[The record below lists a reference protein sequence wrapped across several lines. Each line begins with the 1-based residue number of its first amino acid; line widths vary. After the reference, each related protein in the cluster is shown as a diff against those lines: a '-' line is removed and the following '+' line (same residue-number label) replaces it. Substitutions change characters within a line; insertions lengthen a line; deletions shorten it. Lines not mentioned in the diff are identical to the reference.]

1 MFIEAIKIRIIA
13 KSGKKY
19 GRYINFLNNDKIN
32 ELNLIYGKNALGKST
47 LIESI
52 IYALN
57 GEAIYGK
64 RKKDIINYKMIL
76 STYLKDTL
84 EHAEIYLQL
93 SNKKERIVVLRDAI
107 DSEEPVIV
115 FKNVKL
121 EKNDDGKSLNN
132 KTKEKEFYKINK
144 ERDITGNK
152 TYQEFLFS
160 FLGIEPIRKKT
171 DNDEDNS
178 ERLIFYIQNL
188 MPLFIIHQGAWH
200 DIQAINPRYDI
211 NEIKKTAF
219 EVIMNFTSTD
229 VIKYRYL
236 LESYQT
242 SLRQKNNSIK
252 DIQEVIGLLSFSQV
266 SEIDNEIER
275 KTKELQDLS
284 NKISE
289 MEKGTTEINHV
300 IKEIRSK
307 YRHKSLVARRYLDSL
322 ETLESE
328 IDQYNYYINKI
339 QSDIEKND
347 KLKTAKKLIGILPIE
362 FCPRCLNK
370 VSIKEN
376 EELEKG
382 YCSLCGNEF
391 QTPHDYEKDNTL
403 NYLKDELK
411 DFQRLKL
418 DKEEEKRQISNKLFL
433 VQLELKELK
442 ETMDNYE
449 AELRPQNLEQYNFY
463 SREIGRLKNIITE
476 LQKDKEIIKKYEKLL
491 NEKEKLAEEVKNL
504 RKKIKDIKSHQD
516 LDNKKLEFFE
526 KQFKDI
532 LFDLDF
538 LKDGFDESKVEEGN
552 SKKSTSD
559 IIKEIYNQIKIDRED
574 YYPKIEGI
582 NLYNITSSSGLIRI
596 ILSYYIALLKTALE
610 FKDSVNHPM
619 LLIMDEP
626 RQQNLDLDT
635 FNKFLDIFSK
645 LKKEYPETQFQ
656 VIIASSEKGNCQESN
671 ISLDLGDNSYLIQE
685 IDN

>member
-1 MFIEAIKIRIIA
+1 
-13 KSGKKY
+13 
-19 GRYINFLNNDKIN
+19 
-32 ELNLIYGKNALGKST
+32 
-47 LIESI
+47 
-52 IYALN
+52 
-57 GEAIYGK
+57 
-64 RKKDIINYKMIL
+64 
-76 STYLKDTL
+76 
-84 EHAEIYLQL
+84 
-93 SNKKERIVVLRDAI
+93 
-107 DSEEPVIV
+107 
-115 FKNVKL
+115 
-121 EKNDDGKSLNN
+121 
-132 KTKEKEFYKINK
+132 
-144 ERDITGNK
+144 
-152 TYQEFLFS
+152 
-160 FLGIEPIRKKT
+160 
-171 DNDEDNS
+171 
-178 ERLIFYIQNL
+178 
-188 MPLFIIHQGAWH
+188 
-200 DIQAINPRYDI
+200 
-211 NEIKKTAF
+211 
-219 EVIMNFTSTD
+219 
-229 VIKYRYL
+229 
-236 LESYQT
+236 
-242 SLRQKNNSIK
+242 
-252 DIQEVIGLLSFSQV
+252 
-266 SEIDNEIER
+266 
-275 KTKELQDLS
+275 
-284 NKISE
+284 
-289 MEKGTTEINHV
+289 
-300 IKEIRSK
+300 
-307 YRHKSLVARRYLDSL
+307 
-322 ETLESE
+322 
-328 IDQYNYYINKI
+328 
-339 QSDIEKND
+339 
-347 KLKTAKKLIGILPIE
+347 
-362 FCPRCLNK
+362 
-370 VSIKEN
+370 
-376 EELEKG
+376 
-382 YCSLCGNEF
+382 
-391 QTPHDYEKDNTL
+391 
-403 NYLKDELK
+403 
-411 DFQRLKL
+411 
-418 DKEEEKRQISNKLFL
+418 
-433 VQLELKELK
+433 
-442 ETMDNYE
+442 MDNYE

-504 RKKIKDIKSHQD
+504 RKKIKDIESHQD